1 MPSSSCGKSLVQIPD
16 PHSPKSNSV
25 RGSKLPDLANSLR
38 GSSGPAIVTKATRQR
53 FTMGYKRKIGREA
66 DACKKPD
73 AVGALLRREE
83 LYFFHLTT

>member
-1 MPSSSCGKSLVQIPD
+1 MNLRYLVILV
-16 PHSPKSNSV
+16 SV
-25 RGSKLPDLANSLR
+25 LVLFGGSKLPDLANSLR

-53 FTMGYKRKIGREA
+53 VTRGYKRKIGREA